1 MSNRHKLDY
10 PPYYYLTSI
19 KIASKD
25 YELAS
30 KEIIKVKKYLEQ
42 NLGKNTILL
51 GPTTAA
57 MFKINNIYHFQIIL
71 KYKKE
76 PKLLQTLK
84 ELDELY
90 MLNNKVNIEI
100 DNNPLQV

>member
-10 PPYYYLTSI
+10 PPYFFITSI

-25 YELAS
+25 YDAAS
-30 KEIIKVKKYLEQ
+30 KEIIKVRKYLEKKL
-42 NLGKNTILL
+42 NNDTIIL
-51 GPTTAA
+51 GPTTAS
-57 MFKINNIYHFQIIL
+57 MFKINNVYRFQIIL
-71 KYKKE
+71 KYKKD
-76 PKLLQTLK
+76 PNIMNTLK

>member
-1 MSNRHKLDY
+1 
-10 PPYYYLTSI
+10 
-19 KIASKD
+19 
-25 YELAS
+25 
-30 KEIIKVKKYLEQ
+30 
-42 NLGKNTILL
+42 
-51 GPTTAA
+51 
-57 MFKINNIYHFQIIL
+57 MFKINNVYRFQIIL

-76 PKLLQTLK
+76 PKLFNVLK

>member
-10 PPYYYLTSI
+10 PPYYFLTSI

-25 YELAS
+25 YDLAS
-30 KEIIKVKKYLEQ
+30 KEIIKVRNYLAK
-42 NLGKNTILL
+42 NLNKDTIIL
-51 GPTTAA
+51 GPTTAT
-57 MFKINNIYHFQIIL
+57 MFKINNIYRFQIIL
-71 KYKKE
+71 KYKKD
-76 PKLLQTLK
+76 PNIMKTLK